1 MDKQEG
7 ELEILPLIA
16 KIRDQIDG
24 EIGDEGELTQ
34 EPEPVEPKGRPKRRQ
49 TKAAAPSPLQAEAS
63 ESAGSHSLADK
74 QGEAESSSQWNR
86 YVRSRWAVDH
96 PDFPCSILEKLYVG
110 IATGFVD
117 QVNPRLALEFY
128 RHGLAVI
135 QYHQKGPAR
144 PPQQSSHREFLI
156 DLTVPDIEAELRS
169 AIGSQEMTTLQKMRD
184 GLDGQASIPK
194 IFFLWCLG
202 ERSKFEYIPGSHR
215 GMPMPAKSISL
226 NRPNVFAIVHP
237 QLMIRDLFETVK
249 ENASVATV
257 A

>member
-1 MDKQEG
+1 VVDKQEG

-16 KIRDQIDG
+16 KIRDQIG
-24 EIGDEGELTQ
+24 SEIGDEDDL
-34 EPEPVEPKGRPKRRQ
+34 EPEPVAPKSKPKRRQ
-49 TKAAAPSPLQAEAS
+49 PKAAESSPLQADS
-63 ESAGSHSLADK
+63 DVSACNHSLAAK
-74 QGEAESSSQWNR
+74 QGEVESSPQWNR

-128 RHGLAVI
+128 RCGLVVM
-135 QYHQKGPAR
+135 QYHQKGPTR

-156 DLTVPDIEAELRS
+156 DLTVPDIEAEIRS
-169 AIGSQEMTTLQKMRD
+169 AIGSEEMTTLQKMRD
-184 GLDGQASIPK
+184 GPNGQASTPK

-226 NRPNVFAIVHP
+226 DRPNVFAIVHP